1 MPRCSLVRHWQPPNL
16 HVRLRSRRQ
25 PRLQWLAAFAR
36 GRFRPRVRFVVERLL
51 RDLPRCQYSGGR
63 LRSVSPLPFGPGV
76 PLAVTV
82 PYCRPPRRTPFK
94 NICGRVALR
103 VFEFFF
109 SPTALTARPEAIL
122 EHLDTARRTA
132 TCAVVANQPFFGT
145 MRKSVRR
152 RNRALPLM
160 MTEIML
166 ASWETMARRTL
177 MIAQNACSPAEYK
190 RMVIEKAAAFRPR
203 RWPQCR
209 GEACE
214 RCWRLGTCALRQTPS
229 ACAGSAE
236 RCRDDQRRHPFRK
249 SPRKRGSSRTSS

>member
-1 MPRCSLVRHWQPPNL
+1 
-16 HVRLRSRRQ
+16 
-25 PRLQWLAAFAR
+25 
-36 GRFRPRVRFVVERLL
+36 
-51 RDLPRCQYSGGR
+51 
-63 LRSVSPLPFGPGV
+63 
-76 PLAVTV
+76 V

-122 EHLDTARRTA
+122 EHLDTARPTA

-160 MTEIML
+160 MTEMML

-190 RMVIEKAAAFRPR
+190 RMVIEKAAAFRSSTLAAMSG
-203 RWPQCR
+203 R
-209 GEACE
+209 GMRAVLAPWHL
-214 RCWRLGTCALRQTPS
+214 RAAANAKRLR
-229 ACAGSAE
+229 
-236 RCRDDQRRHPFRK
+236 
-249 SPRKRGSSRTSS
+249 RKRRAVPG